1 MGLIRCYG
9 SFGEH
14 VEGLEWGRELVA
26 VPKITPLVVFSLIR
40 RLPGFCHLSL
50 CCCDRERERERE
62 PETCDEVVV
71 DFEGLKFIF
80 VFEGD

>member
-14 VEGLEWGRELVA
+14 VEGLEWGMELVA

-50 CCCDRERERERE
+50 
-62 PETCDEVVV
+62 
-71 DFEGLKFIF
+71 LL
-80 VFEGD
+80 